1 MTDNSCEQ
9 INRKFSKAI
18 AKAWL
23 ADDSEGKKIHQTLL
37 EGSSEKLKELLRK
50 YQIPVRDDCEYVVD
64 RGSFEVSI
72 FIDEKAQISYV
83 RLPYPP
89 RPTEVEDL
97 QLNEWVDDDDPKT
110 VAPSEL
116 FLPRAC
122 ACSFCC

>member
-37 EGSSEKLKELLRK
+37 EGSSEKLKELLRN
-50 YQIPVRDDCEYVVD
+50 YEIPVKDECEYAID
-64 RGSFEVSI
+64 RGSFQVSI
-72 FIDEKAQISYV
+72 FIDEKTQRYYV

-89 RPTEVEDL
+89 RPKELEDL
-97 QLNEWVDDDDPKT
+97 QLTEWVKDDELDT
-110 VAPSEL
+110 MAPTKLSIVG
-116 FLPRAC
+116 
-122 ACSFCC
+122 FCLCCC